1 MELKEFS
8 LPETLS
14 WLTAEGPH
22 TGELSNKRFLF
33 TDEKEKGI
41 LRTVQLQ
48 FLNQQQ

>member
-8 LPETLS
+8 LPESLS

-33 TDEKEKGI
+33 TDEGGKRNFEDSSDTI
-41 LRTVQLQ
+41 S
-48 FLNQQQ
+48 